1 MQLNKHNVE
10 TPPRSKP
17 GWLRKTV
24 AAVAAL
30 ATLATGG
37 IVASTAYAGGG
48 GGSQPGGGSGTPD
61 GAPRVFWQYKDDA
74 SGSFGPASD
83 INSVK
88 KAFEAAKV
96 TLHEDYGSLTPM
108 TKAQAALDGAKNECV
123 EGFHRRHPGEGDGDC
138 RVVAVGAMYSNT
150 GYWGA
155 ATDDGN
161 HAELGGKNQWQY
173 AWDTYVKPND
183 YWYAGTQKYGVN
195 TAFTDDPNM
204 SVQKIM
210 ARDTYN
216 DINKWN
222 DPIVHITNVNK
233 SIVVIVLDKY
243 QPAPPSFT
251 PTISTEAP
259 HIIQEGQPIT
269 DRVTVGVKSGDHW
282 IDGTS
287 VTAKGYYFT
296 GSKDAII
303 RNLPYTG
310 DPTDAGINNYLNQIR
325 SAGGVRSYDVLGPQ
339 AVVESEEMEASG
351 RGLLG
356 VAEVVGD
363 LVGVVA
369 VHAALPG
376 HVDDLAEPSEHRL
389 ASGPFDLAVQ
399 FVEGQVAHDP
409 HGVVHGDPVVIAGGQ
424 GGAPPVGDVQELVE
438 RQRAGELVHQQ
449 HLLVPVAVEGMQVV
463 ADAVHVLG
471 RVSVHHVG
479 GLAHARLPVQVV
491 DLDVA
496 AAAGVVDR
504 PVPCLDEP
512 REPSDASGGVVV
524 GVREQYLVKG
534 HALFDHA
541 AQLFEV
547 VAFALLVD
555 YVVGGQAVEER
566 PGVTCRYRRDRWFRR
581 C

>member
-1 MQLNKHNVE
+1 MQLKKHNSK
-10 TPPRSKP
+10 TPPERKP
-17 GWLRKTV
+17 KWLRKGIALL
-24 AAVAAL
+24 AAV

-48 GGSQPGGGSGTPD
+48 GGSQPGGGSGGPD
-61 GAPRVFWQYKDDA
+61 GAPKVFWQYKDDA

-88 KAFEAAKV
+88 KAFEAANV
-96 TLHEDYGSLTPM
+96 TLHEDSGSLTPM
-108 TKAQAALDGAKNECV
+108 TKAQAALNGARTECV

-138 RVVAVGAMYSNT
+138 RVVAVGAMYSNSGYT
-150 GYWGA
+150 GEAFDNNNY
-155 ATDDGN
+155 
-161 HAELGGKNQWQY
+161 AELDGKNQWQY
-173 AWDTYVKPND
+173 VWDKYIKPND

-296 GSKDAII
+296 GSKDAIL
-303 RNLPYTG
+303 RNLPYNG

-325 SAGGVRSYDVLGPQ
+325 SAGGVQL
-339 AVVESEEMEASG
+339 
-351 RGLLG
+351 
-356 VAEVVGD
+356 
-363 LVGVVA
+363 
-369 VHAALPG
+369 
-376 HVDDLAEPSEHRL
+376 
-389 ASGPFDLAVQ
+389 
-399 FVEGQVAHDP
+399 
-409 HGVVHGDPVVIAGGQ
+409 GDPVSLTFTGPGQQTATLNRTAPANTWGTWVFDSETSGPVCAHMMSSALRLSSSPRRWKRPAGACSG
-424 GGAPPVGDVQELVE
+424 
-438 RQRAGELVHQQ
+438 
-449 HLLVPVAVEGMQVV
+449 
-463 ADAVHVLG
+463 
-471 RVSVHHVG
+471 S
-479 GLAHARLPVQVV
+479 
-491 DLDVA
+491 
-496 AAAGVVDR
+496 
-504 PVPCLDEP
+504 P
-512 REPSDASGGVVV
+512 R
-524 GVREQYLVKG
+524 
-534 HALFDHA
+534 
-541 AQLFEV
+541 
-547 VAFALLVD
+547 
-555 YVVGGQAVEER
+555 
-566 PGVTCRYRRDRWFRR
+566 
-581 C
+581 